1 MTSGTLDLEQA
12 GLRLDIDD
20 AHPAGAVATV
30 TLDRP
35 RRRNAMTPAMWWG
48 LARIGASL
56 PPSVRVV
63 VVRGEGPSFC
73 AGLDRRLLTPEG
85 VPGEDPLPDPAG
97 PGFEEWIASCQEGFT
112 WLRRPDFVTI
122 AAVRGHAI
130 GGGFQLALACD
141 IRVLADDAKLCM
153 KEPALGLVP
162 DLTGTKPLVDLVGLP
177 RAIELCVTTRT
188 VDAAE
193 ARELR
198 LAEMVVPAGEL
209 DAAVADLVAGLL
221 ATDATT
227 ARATKALLQQAPAH
241 TLAQQ
246 AAAERRAQAQLQRSR
261 FPAAGQESA
270 AAPAG
275 DMP

>member
-1 MTSGTLDLEQA
+1 MTADISGLEQA

-20 AHPAGAVATV
+20 SHPAGAVATV

-35 RRRNAMTPAMWWG
+35 QRRNAMTPAMWWG
-48 LARIGASL
+48 LARIGAEL
-56 PPSVRVV
+56 PASVRVV
-63 VVRGEGPSFC
+63 VVRGAGPSFS

-85 VPGEDPLPDPAG
+85 VPGEDRLPDLTG
-97 PGFEEWIASCQEGFT
+97 PRFEDWIASVQEGFT

-141 IRVLADDAKLCM
+141 IRILADDAQLCM

-177 RAIELCVTTRT
+177 RAIELCLTTRT
-188 VDAAE
+188 IGAQE

-198 LAEMVVPAGEL
+198 LAEMVVPAREL
-209 DAAVADLVAGLL
+209 DAVVADLTGAIL
-221 ATDATT
+221 ATGAAA
-227 ARATKALLQQAPAH
+227 ARATKALLQEAPAN

-246 AAAERRAQAQLQRSR
+246 AAAERRAQAQLQRAR
-261 FPAAGQESA
+261 FASSSP
-270 AAPAG
+270 
-275 DMP
+275 